1 MPNVFDEFPVPA
13 GLPCQLERH
22 LHQPEHAD
30 EASVVTVTAQPRSLK
45 ILVAIDSAFILLD
58 VQDTLRELGYN
69 NVLGTCSAV
78 QARAE
83 LRRQPCD
90 VVILGL
96 DATRSEFDLLLE
108 ELEELHVPTLLVAG
122 GVPVTAFPALRRMAV
137 VRAPFDS
144 TALAS
149 AIAHVVQEETRQPDG
164 S

>member
-13 GLPCQLERH
+13 GLHGQLERH
-22 LHQPEHAD
+22 LHQPEHSD
-30 EASVVTVTAQPRSLK
+30 GASVVTVTAQPGSLK

-58 VQDTLRELGYN
+58 VQDTLRDLGYN
-69 NVLGTCSAV
+69 SVHGTCSAV

-83 LRRQPCD
+83 LRHQRCD

-96 DATRSEFDLLLE
+96 DTTSSEFEVLLK
-108 ELEELHVPTLLVAG
+108 ELEELHVPTLLVSG
-122 GVPVTAFPALRRMAV
+122 GVPVAALTALRRMEV

-144 TALAS
+144 TALAN
-149 AIAHVVQEETRQPDG
+149 AIARVVQEETRQPDG

>member
-1 MPNVFDEFPVPA
+1 MQNVFDEFPVPA

-22 LHQPEHAD
+22 LNQPEHPD
-30 EASVVTVTAQPRSLK
+30 EASVVTVTAQPGSLK

-58 VQDTLRELGYN
+58 VQDTLRDLGYSS
-69 NVLGTCSAV
+69 VHGTCSAA
-78 QARAE
+78 QARAA
-83 LRRQPCD
+83 LHRQQCD

-96 DATRSEFDLLLE
+96 DATSSEFALLLK

-122 GVPVTAFPALRRMAV
+122 GVPVTTLPDLRRMAV

-144 TALAS
+144 HALAN
-149 AIAHVVQEETRQPDG
+149 AIARVVQKEIRQPDG